1 VLDSECLKYK
11 KEEEGKIM
19 SVGLYLSVKKNEFY
33 RFIEKK
39 VDGFFYQFTSVCLVE
54 KLASPLKLQKMF

>member
-1 VLDSECLKYK
+1 
-11 KEEEGKIM
+11 M